1 MPPDAARR
9 LLGSGKL
16 IGVSTHSVHEAQAAE
31 RAGTDFILFGPVYF
45 TPSKAAYGEPQGAR
59 ALKEVVEKTSLPV
72 YAIGGIKAENI
83 TAVKGTG
90 SRGVALISA
99 IMSAADPKRAAQEIL
114 AALKRDS
121 SETNR

>member
-1 MPPDAARR
+1 MPAGVARR
-9 LLGSGKL
+9 LLGSDKL

-31 RAGTDFILFGPVYF
+31 RAGADFILFGPVYS
-45 TPSKAAYGEPQGAR
+45 TASKAAYGDPQGAR

-99 IMSAADPKRAAQEIL
+99 VMSAADPKRAAQEIL
-114 AALKRDS
+114 AALKKGSSDRD
-121 SETNR
+121 R